1 MAFFTVVLALVGS
14 LLGTVLIAYLRGYGM
29 RPKDYPPGPP
39 TLPIIGNLHQMP
51 MTNLHLKLKE
61 WAKQYGP
68 IISLKLGTQDMV
80 VISSDKVVRDLIDK
94 RSAMYSGRMDIFIRE
109 FGDDLNILMRDNDEL
124 WRRQRKMYHLRLNVN
139 VANRYIPYQ
148 ASGREFEVTQLLHD
162 IMHSPQDYEHHTKR
176 FTTSL
181 ASTIIYGW
189 RTTSVDVSH
198 AKRLFEWIEGYAVAA
213 GRLQVMDWWPEL
225 RGFFRNAPS
234 WITGISKEMERL
246 KNLEEDLWME
256 LLNEA
261 KHSIDRGSQRASFCT
276 DMIQNNNIGSSDYLS
291 DRQMAA
297 NAGHAFAGAT
307 DTTLN
312 TTLGFIKAMMLY
324 PDIQAR
330 AQQEIDRV
338 VGSGRMPGWDDWDK
352 LPYMRCIMKE
362 TLRWMP
368 STILG
373 GMPHKLSKTDHYEGY
388 TIPANAGV
396 MINVWGINSDETRA
410 KNPREFNPSRYEGDM
425 LSTGESAALADATKR
440 DHFTFGAGRRICP
453 GLHVAERSVFIG
465 FSRLLWAFKI
475 NRPVDVYGNHLPI
488 DPDAVTPGFIVSPV
502 PFKCEF
508 VIRDEKR
515 AALVENEWQK
525 CLEYVDRDGN
535 YTEDFYVKN
544 FGQTSVGG

>member
-1 MAFFTVVLALVGS
+1 MAFVTVVLALVG
-14 LLGTVLIAYLRGYGM
+14 LLTGTVLIAYLRGYGM
-29 RPKDYPPGPP
+29 RPTDYPPGPP

-68 IISLKLGTQDMV
+68 IISLKLGTQDMIIV
-80 VISSDKVVRDLIDK
+80 SSDKVVRDLIDK
-94 RSAMYSGRMDIFIRE
+94 RSALYSGRMDVFIRE

-148 ASGREFEVTQLLHD
+148 EFEVTQLLHD
-162 IMHSPQDYEHHTKR
+162 IAHSPQDYEHHTKR

-198 AKRLFEWIEGYAVAA
+198 AKLLFEWIDGYAVAA

-261 KHSIDRGSQRASFCT
+261 KQSIDRGSQRASFCT
-276 DMIQNNNIGSSDYLS
+276 DMIENNNIGSSDYLS

-324 PDIQAR
+324 PEVQAR
-330 AQQEIDRV
+330 AQQEIDKV
-338 VGSGRMPGWDDWDK
+338 VGSERMPGWGDWDK

-396 MINVWGINSDETRA
+396 MINVWGINSDENRA

-453 GLHVAERSVFIG
+453 GLHVAERSLFIG
-465 FSRLLWAFKI
+465 FSRLLWGFKI
-475 NRPVDVYGNHLPI
+475 NRPVDVYGNPLPI
-488 DPDAVTPGFIVSPV
+488 DIDAVTPGFIVSPV

-515 AALVENEWQK
+515 AALIENEWHK
-525 CLEYVDRDGN
+525 CLEFVDKDGN
-535 YTEDFYVKN
+535 YTEDFYAKN
-544 FGQTSVGG
+544 FGQASVDG

>member
-1 MAFFTVVLALVGS
+1 
-14 LLGTVLIAYLRGYGM
+14 
-29 RPKDYPPGPP
+29 
-39 TLPIIGNLHQMP
+39 MP
-51 MTNLHLKLKE
+51 MANLHLKLKD

-68 IISLKLGTQDMV
+68 IISLKLGTQDMI
-80 VISSDKVVRDLIDK
+80 VISSDNVVRDLIDK
-94 RSAMYSGRMDIFIRE
+94 RSAIYSGRMDVFIRE

-148 ASGREFEVTQLLHD
+148 EFEVTQLLHD
-162 IMHSPQDYEHHTKR
+162 IVHSPQDYEHHTRR

-189 RTTSVDVSH
+189 RTTSVDLPY

-213 GRLQVMDWWPEL
+213 GRLQVMDWWPGL
-225 RGFFRNAPS
+225 RVLFRNAPS
-234 WITGISKEMERL
+234 WITGIS
-246 KNLEEDLWME
+246 
-256 LLNEA
+256 
-261 KHSIDRGSQRASFCT
+261 FCT
-276 DMIQNNNIGSSDYLS
+276 DMIQNNSITSDDYLS

-324 PDIQAR
+324 PEIQAL
-330 AQQEIDRV
+330 AQQEIDSV
-338 VGSGRMPGWDDWDK
+338 VGCDRMPGWEDWDR

-373 GMPHKLSKTDHYEGY
+373 GMPHKVSKTDHYCDY

-396 MINVWGINSDETRA
+396 MINVWGINSDEKRA
-410 KNPREFNPSRYEGDM
+410 KNPREFNPSRYEGDL
-425 LSTGESAALADATKR
+425 LSTGESAALADASKR

-465 FSRLLWAFKI
+465 FSRLLWAFNI
-475 NRPVDVYGNHLPI
+475 SRPLDAFGNPLPI
-488 DPDAVTPGFIVSPV
+488 DPNAVTPGFIVSPV
-502 PFKCEF
+502 PFKCNF
-508 VIRDEKR
+508 TIRDEKR
-515 AALVENEWQK
+515 ALLIDKEWNR
-525 CLEYVDRDGN
+525 CLEFLDKDGN
-535 YTEDFYVKN
+535 YTKDFYVKN
-544 FGQTSVGG
+544 FN

>member
-1 MAFFTVVLALVGS
+1 
-14 LLGTVLIAYLRGYGM
+14 
-29 RPKDYPPGPP
+29 
-39 TLPIIGNLHQMP
+39 MP
-51 MTNLHLKLKE
+51 MTNLHLKLKD

-68 IISLKLGTQDMV
+68 IISLKLGTQDMI
-80 VISSDKVVRDLIDK
+80 VISSDKVVRDVIDK
-94 RSAMYSGRMDIFIRE
+94 RSAIYSGRMDVFIRE

-148 ASGREFEVTQLLHD
+148 EFEVTQLLHD
-162 IMHSPQDYEHHTKR
+162 IAHSPQDYEHHTRR

-189 RTTSVDVSH
+189 RTTSVDLPYV
-198 AKRLFEWIEGYAVAA
+198 KRLFEWIEGYAVAA
-213 GRLQVMDWWPEL
+213 GRLQVMDWWPGL
-225 RGFFRNAPS
+225 RVLFRNAPS
-234 WITGISKEMERL
+234 WITGISKEMTRL

-261 KHSIDRGSQRASFCT
+261 KQSIERGSQRASFCT
-276 DMIQNNNIGSSDYLS
+276 DMIQNNSITSDDYLS

-324 PDIQAR
+324 PEVQAL
-330 AQQEIDRV
+330 AQREIDGV
-338 VGSGRMPGWDDWDK
+338 VGYDRMPGWEDWDR

-373 GMPHKLSKTDHYEGY
+373 GMPHKVSKTDHYCDY

-396 MINVWGINSDETRA
+396 MINVWGINSDEKRA
-410 KNPREFNPSRYEGDM
+410 KNPREFNPSRYEGDF
-425 LSTGESAALADATKR
+425 LSTGESAALADASKR

-465 FSRLLWAFKI
+465 FSRLLWAFNI
-475 NRPVDVYGNHLPI
+475 NRPLDAFGNPLPI

-502 PFKCEF
+502 PFKCNF
-508 VIRDEKR
+508 TIRDEKR
-515 AALVENEWQK
+515 ALLIEKEWNR
-525 CLEYVDRDGN
+525 CLEFLDKDGN

-544 FGQTSVGG
+544 FN